1 MANRRP
7 PTATV
12 RIAGEDHKRSNTIQ
26 FSILNSQFSIA
37 DYDSLHVLP
46 RFSPPAPRTRGTA
59 AWYPHGRYLGKLFHR
74 PTGIS
79 VRVHEQREQHRNR
92 ELAYQ
97 LLIQH
102 IIDKHSSEEQQKRH
116 AAFVMKISRRRRMPS
131 IQKTVLLNKR
141 LHGALKRSR
150 KPPTK
155 DHEAIL

>member
-1 MANRRP
+1 MIPYMSFPVSLP
-7 PTATV
+7 PHLEHAAQQLGI
-12 RIAGEDHKRSNTIQ
+12 RMEDISES
-26 FSILNSQFSIA
+26 F
-37 DYDSLHVLP
+37 
-46 RFSPPAPRTRGTA
+46 TRGSG
-59 AWYPHGRYLGKLFHR
+59 HGGQKVNKTNSCVELFHR